1 MSCIVDAEAIYYK
14 KGYYIYCLLNSKT
27 KSAIYKSRE
36 TMCVGVCH
44 LKSTGISGIDC
55 QISNGLI
62 QAYILPIRAV
72 QGEV

>member
-14 KGYYIYCLLNSKT
+14 RRHYIYYLLISKT

-36 TMCVGVCH
+36 TMRVGVH
-44 LKSTGISGIDC
+44 HPKSARISGIDC

-62 QAYILPIRAV
+62 QAYIPLIRATRD
-72 QGEV
+72 EV